1 MGGEKMIYWQYSF
14 IYTEKEFSKTN
25 ILDPSFLFIFLSRW
39 INSMNSNKFELI
51 QLHKN
56 MKKPS
61 LYALM

>member
-1 MGGEKMIYWQYSF
+1 MIYWQYSF

-25 ILDPSFLFIFLSRW
+25 TLDPSFLFIFLSRW

-61 LYALM
+61 L